1 MEALEHFPHF
11 WCGLAEVGELILLV
25 RRAPDGLCG
34 DVEVAAEQ
42 GVELPSPQHE
52 VKGKVGC
59 GSKVGINGGE
69 KGKVIGMIPLLP
81 RGRCCAAVVSAGNGA
96 ADMHV
101 AGRKKVELVSQ
112 GEGGYGSLDA
122 AGADRGVGE
131 GLLNMSGK
139 RQVTGGTV
147 TGQNTKGTGVG
158 GEGRRL

>member
-1 MEALEHFPHF
+1 MPHF
-11 WCGLAEVGELILLV
+11 WCGFAEVGELILLV

-42 GVELPSPQHE
+42 EVELPSPQHE

-81 RGRCCAAVVSAGNGA
+81 RGGGGTAVVAAGNGA
-96 ADMHV
+96 ADRHV

-112 GEGGYGSLDA
+112 GEGGYGSPDA
-122 AGADRGVGE
+122 AGADRGGIVGE
-131 GLLNMSGK
+131 GLLNMPGK